1 MPVNFGGWNDEVRA
15 AQTPAVFCAGARRWE
30 AAMTITVVIGNPK
43 PQSRTRLAA
52 LRVAEELT
60 GRPPDLDLDLASYG
74 AGLLDWND
82 ADVAVA
88 VERVQASEL
97 VIVASPTYK
106 GTYTGL
112 LKLFLD
118 RFGAGSL
125 SAVRAVPVMLGG
137 HWRHALAPEVFL
149 KPVLNE
155 IGASTP
161 TAGLYLLDSE
171 WDAPDALAGWLPTA
185 QQQLSLP
192 GVSR

>member
-1 MPVNFGGWNDEVRA
+1 
-15 AQTPAVFCAGARRWE
+15 
-30 AAMTITVVIGNPK
+30 MTVTVVTGNPK

-60 GRPPDLDLDLASYG
+60 GQPADLDFDLATYG
-74 AGLLDWND
+74 AGLLDWSD
-82 ADVAVA
+82 PAVA
-88 VERVQASEL
+88 QAVKQVQASDL

-106 GTYTGL
+106 GAYTGL

-161 TAGLYLLDSE
+161 TAALYLLDSE
-171 WDAPDALAGWLPTA
+171 WDDADALAGWLPTA
-185 QQQLSLP
+185 RQQLALSA
-192 GVSR
+192 VSR